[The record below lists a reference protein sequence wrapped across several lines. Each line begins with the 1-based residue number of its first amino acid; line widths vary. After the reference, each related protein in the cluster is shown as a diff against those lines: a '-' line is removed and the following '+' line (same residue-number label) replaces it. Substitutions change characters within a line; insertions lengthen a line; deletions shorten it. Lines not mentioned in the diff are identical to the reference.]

1 MSVWLRWC
9 RSCDGLVTGS
19 GTLASLTP
27 AAESVSVISVLL
39 VTSQEC
45 LQSEQQTN
53 CQPQCPPLGSIKC
66 LELKIYIFKIVH
78 IKLFTIIQ
86 SLFLPCFETLTSSL
100 NFAEFGVNYT
110 FLLLLFNV
118 FICFYHKHSQTKKK
132 LSAHSAM

>member
-66 LELKIYIFKIVH
+66 LELKIPKLSILNYLQLFKA
-78 IKLFTIIQ
+78 FC
-86 SLFLPCFETLTSSL
+86 LPCLETLTSSL

-118 FICFYHKHSQTKKK
+118 FICFNHKHSQTKKK